1 MADNPQVG
9 RNGDAEDEG
18 FSGRKFTPPPPPIGS
33 RSARHR
39 PPEDAEPDQGTL
51 PTASGIPLTPVS
63 ATSIAA
69 SAAEPEVVLGD
80 TGGEATVES
89 GRQAPPPPPA
99 SEVFP
104 SGGDVAQITGE
115 NGGEVAV
122 KKRKWPKRLAIGLVV
137 AISVLVI
144 AVGAFFLWAYNRVSI
159 PEPTEFALAQTT
171 VVYYNDGETELGRF
185 SR

>member
-1 MADNPQVG
+1 MADKPQVG
-9 RNGDAEDEG
+9 RNGGAEDEG
-18 FSGRKFTPPPPPIGS
+18 FGGRKFTPPPPPIGS

-171 VVYYNDGETELGRF
+171 VVY
-185 SR
+185 